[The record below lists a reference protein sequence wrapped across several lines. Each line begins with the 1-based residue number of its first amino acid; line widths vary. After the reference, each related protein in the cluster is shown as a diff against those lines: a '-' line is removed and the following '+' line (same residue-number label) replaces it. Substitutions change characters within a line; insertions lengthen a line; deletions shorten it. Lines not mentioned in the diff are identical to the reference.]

1 MSWLVYSLFPGR
13 NTRKTVGNTRKRL
26 KNNLKTVGNARK
38 TVRNARK
45 RLENARKQQTN
56 EIKVAQYVSKMIKP
70 LNRHRKQ
77 CLEGFRK
84 PDRHSG

>member
-1 MSWLVYSLFPGR
+1 MFSLFSGR

-26 KNNLKTVGNARK
+26 KNNSKTVGNAQK

-45 RLENARKQQTN
+45 RLENGNKQTN
-56 EIKVAQYVSKMIKP
+56 EIKVAQYISKMIKP

>member
-1 MSWLVYSLFPGR
+1 MHG
-13 NTRKTVGNTRKRL
+13 NGQKTVGKRPEML
-26 KNNLKTVGNARK
+26 GKQPEMLGNGWK
-38 TVRNARK
+38 MLGNK
-45 RLENARKQQTN
+45 QTN
-56 EIKVAQYVSKMIKP
+56 ETKVAQNVSKMIKP

>member
-1 MSWLVYSLFPGR
+1 MLEKQSEM
-13 NTRKTVGNTRKRL
+13 
-26 KNNLKTVGNARK
+26 
-38 TVRNARK
+38 
-45 RLENARKQQTN
+45 LENGWKMLGNKQTN

-84 PDRHSG
+84 PDRHSGLLNRIKR